1 MNWLLPF
8 LGWFWL
14 IEIVQIKY
22 LNNIIEQDHRF
33 IKKLTRP
40 MKGFK
45 SFSSASATLDG
56 IEVAHMIRKGQFQT
70 TDQSAFQQFAA
81 LAA

>member
-1 MNWLLPF
+1 MPHKLNEHRR
-8 LGWFWL
+8 FWL

-45 SFSSASATLDG
+45 SFASASASLDG
-56 IEVAHMIRKGQFQT
+56 IEVARTIRKGQFQASGH
-70 TDQSAFQQFAA
+70 SAFRQFIT
-81 LAA
+81 LAG